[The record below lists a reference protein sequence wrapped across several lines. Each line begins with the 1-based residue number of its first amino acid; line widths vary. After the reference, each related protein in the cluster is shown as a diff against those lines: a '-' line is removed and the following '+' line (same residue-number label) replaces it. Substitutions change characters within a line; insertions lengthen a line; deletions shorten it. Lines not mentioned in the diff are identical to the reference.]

1 MHTHAQVLTHE
12 PITLLKMHHLP
23 SNPATNATQL
33 HDALTSVSEL
43 LHVVMLDLSQI
54 IEKSIVFA
62 NSLLVQL
69 IQLTMVQ
76 IFSLARLVHISG
88 RPSLLG

>member
-1 MHTHAQVLTHE
+1 MHNLQ
-12 PITLLKMHHLP
+12 

-33 HDALTSVSEL
+33 HDALTSVSGL

-54 IEKSIVFA
+54 LEKSIVFA

-69 IQLTMVQ
+69 MQLTMVH
-76 IFSLARLVHISG
+76 IFSLARLAHISW